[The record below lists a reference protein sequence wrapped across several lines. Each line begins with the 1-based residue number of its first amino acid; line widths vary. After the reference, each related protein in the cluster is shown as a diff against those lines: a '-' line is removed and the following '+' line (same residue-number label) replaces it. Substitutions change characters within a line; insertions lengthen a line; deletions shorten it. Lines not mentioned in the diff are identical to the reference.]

1 MPVLFLEVLVEMSLP
16 QGSPSGLPD
25 QIPPRG
31 SLDVFKEQRPSGE
44 VMQTLASRLVH
55 VSSLVLVLVL
65 TVFSTNGDPAEAQ
78 RR

>member
-31 SLDVFKEQRPSGE
+31 SLDVFKLPSGE

-65 TVFSTNGDPAEAQ
+65 TVFSTDGDPAEAQ